1 MCRTRVIR
9 CSHASDACAT
19 PPNDASRPFLRRRQ
33 HRRARAAGKSAVMGS
48 ETFVQAWEAGPHRPT
63 RGPRAPHRITAGPTR
78 AHAAPQASAAWPIH
92 RPSRAAS
99 MQLYPTHRQTD
110 NRLLRDS
117 SPTLQLQRL
126 TSEEAPPR
134 RLRPRATYL
143 STHRTGVCFDRQN
156 HPTLFMAT
164 TTSEFVS
171 HKKRAQRAARQRTSL
186 GRPAYSCSFPPGTF
200 ANGKKEGV
208 ENDGAPRD
216 GGG

>member
-78 AHAAPQASAAWPIH
+78 AHAAPQPSAAWPIH

-134 RLRPRATYL
+134 RLRPLATN
-143 STHRTGVCFDRQN
+143 SA
-156 HPTLFMAT
+156 PTARG
-164 TTSEFVS
+164 FVS
-171 HKKRAQRAARQRTSL
+171 IDKITQRFSWPPQLRNSSVTRNAHREPQRQRTWL
-186 GRPAYSCSFPPGTF
+186 PPAYSFSFPPGTF